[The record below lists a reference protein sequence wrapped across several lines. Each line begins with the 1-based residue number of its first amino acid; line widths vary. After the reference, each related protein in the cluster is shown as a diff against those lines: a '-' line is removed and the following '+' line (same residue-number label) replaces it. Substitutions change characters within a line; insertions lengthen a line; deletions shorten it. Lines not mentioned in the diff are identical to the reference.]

1 MTMIENTPQTRDQII
16 AVDDQP
22 ENLKLLEDMLRQ
34 RGYVVRSFPR
44 GRLALAAASQH
55 PPDLIL
61 LDINMP
67 EMDGYE
73 VCERLKADRRLAGI
87 PVIFLSALN
96 ESEDK
101 VRAFRSGGVDY
112 ISKPFQVDEV
122 QARVETHVRL
132 HRLQRALQVHN
143 DRLEDVVASR
153 TRELSEAHARLTI
166 LDRAK
171 TEFLNL
177 ISHELR
183 TPLNGLIGIGEV
195 ILSELESGAPGTE
208 LRDMF
213 EQSRHRILSVIDDA
227 LLVTQIHVEGEKFM
241 PAPISLAMT
250 WNRAVKEVGELAATR
265 QVILRQA
272 PVELGLVLGEP
283 DLTVKALRAL
293 LETAVKFSTVGSAIG
308 PICEATPDSVRL
320 IIDSHGATLPAPLV
334 ARFFDLL
341 SIRESDTAG
350 GDVGLGP
357 ALASRILSL
366 FGGSI
371 GVENLERGIR
381 LTVCFKPVWAQTS
394 LHVSP
399 SPSIA

>member
-1 MTMIENTPQTRDQII
+1 MTMVENTPESRDQIM

-22 ENLKLLEDMLRQ
+22 ENLDLCEDMLRQ
-34 RGYVVRSFPR
+34 RGYLVRSFPR
-44 GRLALAAASQH
+44 GRLALPAAVRN
-55 PPDLIL
+55 PPGLIL

-67 EMDGYE
+67 EMNGYE
-73 VCERLKADRRLAGI
+73 VCERLKEDGKLAGI

-96 ESEDK
+96 AIEDK
-101 VRAFRSGGVDY
+101 IKAFRSGGVDY

-122 QARVETHVRL
+122 QARVETHTRL
-132 HRLQRALQVHN
+132 HRLHRALQAQK
-143 DRLEDVVASR
+143 DGLEDIVASR

-208 LRDMF
+208 LRDLF

-250 WNRAVKEVGELAATR
+250 WNRAVNEVEKFAAA
-265 QVILRQA
+265 RQA
-272 PVELGLVLGEP
+272 TVRRPTTELGVVLGDA

-293 LETAVKFSTVGSAIG
+293 LETAVKFSTAGEAIG
-308 PICEATPDSVRL
+308 PICEITPDSLRL
-320 IIDSHGATLPAPLV
+320 VIASHGATLPAP
-334 ARFFDLL
+334 
-341 SIRESDTAG
+341 
-350 GDVGLGP
+350 
-357 ALASRILSL
+357 
-366 FGGSI
+366 
-371 GVENLERGIR
+371 
-381 LTVCFKPVWAQTS
+381 
-394 LHVSP
+394 
-399 SPSIA
+399 

>member
-1 MTMIENTPQTRDQII
+1 MIENTPETRDQIM

-34 RGYVVRSFPR
+34 RGYLVRSFPR

-67 EMDGYE
+67 EMNGYE
-73 VCERLKADRRLAGI
+73 VCERFKGDEKLAGI
-87 PVIFLSALN
+87 PVIFLSALD
-96 ESEDK
+96 ETEDK

-122 QARVETHVRL
+122 QARVETHMRL
-132 HRLQRALQVHN
+132 HRLHRALQAQKDH
-143 DRLEDVVASR
+143 LEDIVASR
-153 TRELSEAHARLTI
+153 TRELSEAHERLTI

-183 TPLNGLIGIGEV
+183 TPLNGLIGVGEL
-195 ILSELESGAPGTE
+195 ILLELESGASGSE
-208 LRDMF
+208 LRDLF

-227 LLVTQIHVEGEKFM
+227 LLMTQIHVEGEKFT
-241 PAPISLAMT
+241 PGPISLGMM
-250 WNRAVKEVGELAATR
+250 WNRAVNEVDEFASAR
-265 QVILRQA
+265 QVTLRRA
-272 PVELGLVLGEP
+272 PAELGLVLGEP

-293 LETAVKFSTVGSAIG
+293 LETAVKFSTAGEAIG
-308 PICEATPDSVRL
+308 PVCEVTPDAQRL

-357 ALASRILSL
+357 AVASRILSL

-371 GVENLERGIR
+371 SVENLERGIR
-381 LTVCFKPVWAQTS
+381 LTVRFKRALAQTS
-394 LHVSP
+394 M
-399 SPSIA
+399 AGG

>member
-1 MTMIENTPQTRDQII
+1 MIEHTSRTPDHIM

-34 RGYVVRSFPR
+34 RGYLVRSFPR

-67 EMDGYE
+67 EMNGYE
-73 VCERLKADRRLAGI
+73 VCERLKGDERLRGI
-87 PVIFLSALN
+87 PVIFLSAL
-96 ESEDK
+96 SEIRDK

-122 QARVETHVRL
+122 QARVETHMRL
-132 HRLQRALQVHN
+132 HRLHRALQVQKDH
-143 DRLEDVVASR
+143 LEDIVASR

-183 TPLNGLIGIGEV
+183 TPLNGLIGIGEL

-227 LLVTQIHVEGEKFM
+227 LLVTQIHVEGEKFT
-241 PAPISLAMT
+241 PAPISLGMT
-250 WNRAVKEVGELAATR
+250 WNRAVKEVEEFAASR
-265 QVILRQA
+265 QVMLRRA

-293 LETAVKFSTVGSAIG
+293 LETAVKFSTAGEAIG
-308 PICEATPDSVRL
+308 PVCETTPDSLRL
-320 IIDSHGATLPAPLV
+320 IIDSHGATLPALLV

-341 SIRESDTAG
+341 SISESDTAG

-357 ALASRILSL
+357 AVASRVLSL

-381 LTVCFKPVWAQTS
+381 LTVCFRPARAQTS
-394 LHVSP
+394 PDISP
-399 SPSIA
+399 LPSIA